1 MGLLARRTEV
11 GCVENVVER
20 RRRGGCEAFNA
31 HLAWFRER
39 GRDRGGGRA
48 PFLLQ
53 LSRCR
58 LALPLLTIRPVHD
71 ALPHPD
77 DFHLAQECIE
87 GKTSA
92 LAHLQETYRE
102 PLLAFLQGAGARPHE
117 AGEIITELWS
127 DCVVSQTETAPKL
140 ARYSGT
146 CALKTFLN
154 AVTLNVLL
162 HRRRR
167 EKRSAEPL
175 PDERAAEE
183 MDTGNSDAPANPAKG
198 AEEPLLALMREAIQA
213 AFMACPAE
221 DFVLLQLAHL
231 DGLHVVELAKM
242 FDCGIAT
249 ISRNVSKAGQ
259 EIAEATSQYVKA
271 TDPWLELKWEDFIEL
286 CGSASPACFGV
297 DAE

>member
-1 MGLLARRTEV
+1 MRLLTLIWL
-11 GCVENVVER
+11 GFG
-20 RRRGGCEAFNA
+20 RGGAAVGAAASPSFS
-31 HLAWFRER
+31 
-39 GRDRGGGRA
+39 
-48 PFLLQ
+48 Q

-58 LALPLLTIRPVHD
+58 LALRLLTIRAVHD
-71 ALPHPD
+71 ALPQPD

-117 AGEIITELWS
+117 AGEIIAELWS
-127 DCVVSQTETAPKL
+127 DCVVSQTDTAPKL

-154 AVTLNVLL
+154 AITLNVLL

-167 EKRSAEPL
+167 EKRTAEPFS
-175 PDERAAEE
+175 DEQAVEG

-198 AEEPLLALMREAIQA
+198 VDESLLELMREAVQA

-242 FDCGIAT
+242 FDCGIAS
-249 ISRNVSKAGQ
+249 ISRNVAKAGQ
-259 EIAEATSQYVKA
+259 EIAGATIHYVKA

-297 DAE
+297 E